1 MIEIE
6 RFDPFN
12 NRLCRN
18 VRNALSESF
27 KKVLEQN
34 KMQPARRV
42 SGFFLNDPLPA
53 CVTAYIDQR
62 LAAYEQVLADVRKH
76 QLDDPLGIAVAI
88 WDRRLFFE
96 THEYLEQRWMTA
108 QGDEKKLL
116 QAIIRAAGAYV
127 HLEQGNLIGAQRI
140 AAKAVAV
147 LEVHQDRLTPYAD
160 PQLLL
165 AKLRSLDPM
174 PPTLAGTAGPGNQL
188 IHMEQFTQT
197 QIDALSKRV
206 APDRFSTGQSN
217 RELHIKDISPH
228 RGKLPAGIIWPVTT
242 EEVSSILAYTYAE
255 GIPVTPWGA
264 GTSTE
269 GNPLPMH
276 GGLVMDMTRMD
287 RIITIRPQDLQA
299 DVQPGV
305 FRKTLNA
312 HTGRSGLF
320 FPPDPGADATIG
332 GMIANNASGVQT
344 IKYGATR
351 DYVMRLVVVL
361 PDGRVIHTGGKAHKS
376 SSGYDLTRLFV
387 GSEGT
392 LGVVTEAT
400 LKLAGIPIAHLAAT
414 VTFETLE
421 EASQTVAVLMGSGL
435 APAALE
441 LLTPEL
447 IALMNREKNLGI
459 AEKPSL
465 FCEFHGV
472 SDAALNET
480 AALAEELC
488 RDGGALDFK
497 TGVKERKRKELWRAR
512 HEAWE
517 TIHRAFPGRETLI
530 VDAAVP
536 ISSYPQM
543 VIFSQQ
549 QLDEKKAVGF
559 VFGHAG
565 DGNLHVVMVGDPADD
580 GEWASLE
587 EINDNIVHRAV
598 EVGGTCTG
606 EHGIGIG
613 KRKFMQLEHGEGYG
627 LMKQIKVLMDPKGLM
642 NPGKMFL

>member
-1 MIEIE
+1 
-6 RFDPFN
+6 
-12 NRLCRN
+12 
-18 VRNALSESF
+18 
-27 KKVLEQN
+27 
-34 KMQPARRV
+34 
-42 SGFFLNDPLPA
+42 
-53 CVTAYIDQR
+53 
-62 LAAYEQVLADVRKH
+62 
-76 QLDDPLGIAVAI
+76 
-88 WDRRLFFE
+88 
-96 THEYLEQRWMTA
+96 
-108 QGDEKKLL
+108 
-116 QAIIRAAGAYV
+116 
-127 HLEQGNLIGAQRI
+127 
-140 AAKAVAV
+140 
-147 LEVHQDRLTPYAD
+147 
-160 PQLLL
+160 
-165 AKLRSLDPM
+165 
-174 PPTLAGTAGPGNQL
+174 
-188 IHMEQFTQT
+188 MEQFTQT
-197 QIDALSKRV
+197 QIDALSALV
-206 APDRFSTGQSN
+206 DVDRFSTGQSN

-228 RGKLPAGIIWPVTT
+228 QGKLPAGIVWPAST
-242 EEVSSILAYTYAE
+242 EDVSAILAYTYRE
-255 GIPVTPWGA
+255 NIPVTPWGA

-269 GNPLPMH
+269 GNPLPVR

-287 RIITIRPQDLQA
+287 RILAIRPQDLQA

-312 HTGRSGLF
+312 QTGRSGLF

-344 IKYGATR
+344 IRYGATK

-361 PDGRVIHTGGKAHKS
+361 PDGRVIQTGGKAHKS

-400 LKLAGIPIAHLAAT
+400 LKLTGIPVAHLAAT

-421 EASQTVAVLMGSGL
+421 AASETVALIMGSGL
-435 APAALE
+435 GPAALE

-447 IALMNREKNLGI
+447 IALMNREKNLGLV
-459 AEKPSL
+459 EKPSL

-472 SDAALNET
+472 SEAALKET

-488 RDGGALDFK
+488 RDGGALTFV
-497 TGVKERKRKELWRAR
+497 TGVKEKERRELWRAR

-536 ISSYPQM
+536 ISNYPEM
-543 VIFSQQ
+543 VVFSQR
-549 QLDEKKAVGF
+549 QLDEKNAVGF

-565 DGNLHVVMVGDPADD
+565 DGNLHVVMVGDPGKD
-580 GEWASLE
+580 GEWNTLE
-587 EINDNIVHRAV
+587 AINHNIVHRAV

-613 KRKFMQLEHGEGYG
+613 KRKFMQLEHGEGYEV
-627 LMKQIKVLMDPKGLM
+627 MKQIKGLMDPKGLM